1 MKTLDV
7 YLYFNG
13 VNSLFIISYCKYGF
27 EKPICL
33 YRIKTIIMIIIIII
47 IITTIMMFDGVLNKP
62 QCIVERN
69 VIGNMKPLF

>member
-13 VNSLFIISYCKYGF
+13 VNSLFIISYCKCGF

-33 YRIKTIIMIIIIII
+33 YRIKTIIMIII

>member
-27 EKPICL
+27 EKPIL
-33 YRIKTIIMIIIIII
+33 FIQ
-47 IITTIMMFDGVLNKP
+47 NKNDNNDNNNNNNNDND
-62 QCIVERN
+62 V
-69 VIGNMKPLF
+69 